1 MLYAGSSWSELS
13 ISVAKEQEAN
23 GEEYLYELVIDGA
36 LPMDLE
42 IQRGNSLELYI
53 TQKRSF
59 SVYAYTEIA
68 KDLEIEQN
76 QTWNLL

>member
-1 MLYAGSSWSELS
+1 MLYAGSSWSELP
-13 ISVAKEQEAN
+13 ISVAKEQEAS

-42 IQRGNSLELYI
+42 IQGGNSLELYI
-53 TQKRSF
+53 TQEPAF
-59 SVYAYTEIA
+59 SVYIDTEIA
-68 KDLEIEQN
+68 QDLEIEEN